1 MDLNTL
7 SDDELNACLNAVL
20 AEQERR
26 QRLAAAPAQIS
37 QIATAFIADGG
48 DLATLTDALSGT
60 SA

>member
-7 SDDELNACLNAVL
+7 SDDELNAYLNAVL

-26 QRLAAAPAQIS
+26 QRLANAPTQIS

-48 DLATLTDALSGT
+48 DLAALTDALSGT
-60 SA
+60 TA